1 MSKVAEYFDPTEDEE
16 GAIRISPARRKL
28 HERTELASAVLAAP
42 FMLYLA
48 SRNRPLNDKE
58 KAGLVVL
65 GVCAL
70 MVDTTLYMRFRR
82 AKRRR
87 RR

>member
-1 MSKVAEYFDPTEDEE
+1 MAKYFNPTEDEE
-16 GAIRISPARRKL
+16 GAIRISPSQRKL
-28 HERTELASAVLAAP
+28 HERTELASVVLAAP

-58 KAGLVVL
+58 KAGLVAL
-65 GVCAL
+65 GVGAL

-82 AKRRR
+82 ARRR
-87 RR
+87 QIRTT

>member
-1 MSKVAEYFDPTEDEE
+1 MAKYFDPTEDEE
-16 GAIRISPARRKL
+16 GAVRISPSQRKL

-42 FMLYLA
+42 FMIYL
-48 SRNRPLNDKE
+48 STLNRPLKKE
-58 KAGLVVL
+58 EKTGLVIL
-65 GVCAL
+65 GVGAL
-70 MVDTTLYMRFRR
+70 MVDTTLHNRFRR